1 LDHQHDAGAG
11 WLVFTQNQMNQNM
24 SSLDGAL
31 VLIVGLG
38 ETGLAAAQWCARQGA
53 RLRIADTRAEPAGME
68 QLKAS
73 LGTDCTVEWH
83 LGCDVFADSLL
94 EDASCLVISP
104 GLSPLLSPVKEL
116 LASANAMGI
125 EVIGEIELFARALIW
140 LKEQRGYAPTL
151 LGVTGT
157 NGKTTVTAMT
167 RHMLAES
174 GCKVRAAGNIS
185 PAAIKA
191 LMDALDQDDL
201 PAVWVLELSS
211 FQLVTTNS
219 LRFAAAV
226 VMNVTQDHLDWHLG
240 MEDYAQAKSRIF
252 QMSDICIVN
261 RDDPLVVGMVPAL
274 TDVNVRSFGKA
285 MPLLAGDFGIEPSH
299 DVKWLV
305 SAEPAEFDDEA
316 PAATGRRKKDAPKP
330 ERKPGR
336 VVRLMPVDALAVKG
350 LHNALNCEAALML
363 ARAAGG
369 KLADLLRAV
378 RDYVGEPHRMAFV
391 RSVKGV
397 DFYNDSKGTNVGA
410 TVAGLEG
417 LGRPV
422 VLVAGGVGKGQDF
435 TPLVPVVRMHARA
448 VVLIGQ
454 DAPIILDT
462 LVPSGV
468 NCVMA
473 RDMRDAVRQAFELA
487 TEGHAVLL
495 SPACAS
501 FDMFKNYPHRGQVFV
516 DEVNE
521 LALDQGEIL

>member
-1 LDHQHDAGAG
+1 
-11 WLVFTQNQMNQNM
+11 MNQNM

-31 VLIVGLG
+31 ILIVGLG
-38 ETGLAAAQWCARQGA
+38 ETGVAAAQWCARQGA
-53 RLRIADTRAEPAGME
+53 RLRIADTRAEPAGMH

-73 LGTDCTVEWH
+73 LGADASVQWH
-83 LGCDVFADSLL
+83 LGCDVFPDSIL
-94 EDASCLVISP
+94 EGANSLVLSP

-116 LASANAMGI
+116 VASATIMGI
-125 EVIGEIELFARALIW
+125 EVIGEIELFARALSW
-140 LKEQRGYAPTL
+140 LNEQRGYCPTL

-185 PAAIKA
+185 PAAIRA
-191 LMDALDQDDL
+191 LIDALDQDDL

-211 FQLVTTNS
+211 FQLVTTQS
-219 LRFAAAV
+219 LRFAASV

-252 QMSDICIVN
+252 QMSDVCIVN
-261 RDDPLVVGMVPAL
+261 RDDSLVVRMVPEL
-274 TDVNVRSFGKA
+274 TDVNVRSFGRE
-285 MPLLAGDFGIEPSH
+285 MPLLAGDFGIEASH

-305 SAEPAEFDDEA
+305 CAEPAEFDEEL
-316 PAATGRRKKDAPKP
+316 PATGRRKKDAPKP

-336 VVRLMPVDALAVKG
+336 IVRLMPIDALAVKG

-363 ARAAGG
+363 SRTAGG
-369 KLADLLRAV
+369 KLANLLRAV

-391 RSVKGV
+391 RTVKGV

-422 VLVAGGVGKGQDF
+422 VLIAGGVGKGQDF
-435 TPLVPVVRMHARA
+435 TPLTPVVRMHAKA

-454 DAPIILDT
+454 DASIIRDT
-462 LVPSGV
+462 LDPSGV

-473 RDMRDAVRQAFELA
+473 RDMKDAVRQAFELA

-501 FDMFKNYPHRGQVFV
+501 LDMFKNYPHRGQVFV

>member
-1 LDHQHDAGAG
+1 
-11 WLVFTQNQMNQNM
+11 MNQKM

-31 VLIVGLG
+31 DLIVGMG

-53 RLRIADTRAEPAGME
+53 RLRIADTRAEPAGLD
-68 QLKAS
+68 QLKGS
-73 LGTDCTVEWH
+73 LGADASVQWH
-83 LGCDVFADSLL
+83 LGCDAFPDFIL
-94 EDASCLVISP
+94 EDASCLVLSP

-116 LASANAMGI
+116 LVAAEAAGV

-140 LKEQRGYAPTL
+140 LKEQHGYAPTL

-191 LMDALDQDDL
+191 LMEALDQDDL
-201 PAVWVLELSS
+201 PDVWVLELSS
-211 FQLVTTNS
+211 FQLVTTHS
-219 LRFAAAV
+219 LRFEASV
-226 VMNVTQDHLDWHLG
+226 VMNLTQDHLDWHLG

-252 QMSDICIVN
+252 QMSDACIVN

-274 TDVNVRSFGKA
+274 TDVNVRSFGKE
-285 MPLLAGDFGIEPSH
+285 MPLLAGDFGIELSH

-305 SAEPAEFDDEA
+305 SAEPAEFDEEA
-316 PAATGRRKKDAPKP
+316 PAVGRRKKDAPKP

-369 KLADLLRAV
+369 RLADLLRAV
-378 RDYVGEPHRMAFV
+378 RDFVGEPHRMAFV
-391 RSVKGV
+391 RSVRGV

-422 VLVAGGVGKGQDF
+422 VLIAGGVGKSQDF
-435 TPLVPVVRMHARA
+435 TPLVAVARMHARA

-454 DAPIILDT
+454 DAPIIRDT
-462 LVPSGV
+462 LVPGGV
-468 NCVMA
+468 SCVMA
-473 RDMRDAVRQAFELA
+473 SSMRDAVRQAFELA
-487 TEGHAVLL
+487 AEGHAVLL

-501 FDMFKNYPHRGQVFV
+501 FDMFKNYPHRGQVFI

-521 LALDQGEIL
+521 LALDQGEVP